1 MEKIAYLGPE
11 GTFSELAATA
21 FTKSA
26 ERLPYRDISSC
37 LQALAKKEVDGA
49 VVPLENTIEG
59 SVNITLDHL
68 VHKHDLPIVGELA
81 IPVAQHLLVHPQ
93 NADQSM
99 GIVYSHPHALAQCH
113 DYLSKHLSGAE
124 WMHASSTAK
133 AAKEIAENPSLNRAV
148 IANRLAAK
156 TYGLAITAENI
167 HDFANN
173 HTRFVLLSTRKTQND
188 PSVEARPS
196 VNRKTTIVVTL
207 PSDYSGALH
216 QVLSAF
222 AWRKLNLSKIESRPM
237 KTGIGHYFFIIDIDH
252 AYDDVLVPGAL
263 EEIKAIGCATR
274 LLGSYPSAVIHEE
287 NEMESTI

>member
-26 ERLPYRDISSC
+26 ERFPYRDIPSC
-37 LQALAKKEVDGA
+37 LQALAKNEVDGA
-49 VVPLENTIEG
+49 AVPLENTIEG

-81 IPVAQHLLVHPQ
+81 IPIAQHLLVHPK
-93 NADQSM
+93 NSGLSM
-99 GIVYSHPHALAQCH
+99 EAVYSHPHALAQCH
-113 DYLSKHLSGAE
+113 DFLSKHLADAE
-124 WMHASSTAK
+124 WLHAPSTAK
-133 AAKEIAENPSLNRAV
+133 AAQEISEDPGLHRAV

-156 TYGLAITAENI
+156 KYGLTIAAENI

-173 HTRFVLLSTRKTQND
+173 HTRFVLLSTRNVQDT
-188 PSVEARPS
+188 SMEMRPR
-196 VNRKTTIVVTL
+196 VNKKTTIVVTL

-252 AYDDVLVPGAL
+252 EYDDVLLPGAL
-263 EEIKAIGCATR
+263 EEIKAIGCETR
-274 LLGSYPSAVIHEE
+274 LLGSYPSAIIHEE
-287 NEMESTI
+287 NEMESTV

>member
-11 GTFSELAATA
+11 GTFTEVAATA
-21 FTKSA
+21 FSKSA
-26 ERLPYRDISSC
+26 ERFPYRDIPSC
-37 LQALAKKEVDGA
+37 LQALANDEVDGA

-68 VHKHDLPIVGELA
+68 VHKHNLPIVGELA
-81 IPVAQHLLVHPQ
+81 IPIAQHLLVHP
-93 NADQSM
+93 NNGGRSM
-99 GIVYSHPHALAQCH
+99 KAVYSHPHALAQCH
-113 DYLSKHLSGAE
+113 DYLSNHLAAAE

-133 AAKEIAENPSLNRAV
+133 AAQEIAEDPSLERAV

-156 TYGLAITAENI
+156 KYGLTIAAENI
-167 HDFANN
+167 HDFVNN
-173 HTRFVLLSTRKTQND
+173 HTRFVFLSRRNTGNTSMEN
-188 PSVEARPS
+188 RP
-196 VNRKTTIVVTL
+196 NANKKTTIVVTL

-252 AYDDVLVPGAL
+252 EYDDVLVPGAL
-263 EEIKAIGCATR
+263 EEIKAIGCGTR

-287 NEMESTI
+287 TESTV